1 MQDTDIQMNKNS
13 IVDSHIQS
21 EEKFL
26 EAEIDVIGEV
36 GNMSMGA
43 AATVLSELLGRK
55 VTITAPVVECTVLE
69 QVKMKYPIPCVTISV
84 EYSKGLFGTSV
95 FVIKEEDALLIAQQM
110 VKKSLGDIEVTDLDE
125 LALSALGEC
134 MNQMMGAS
142 ATSLARFLNHE
153 IDMTPPKITRVDFK
167 EDIESVKNLV
177 GTTSVV
183 ETVFK
188 LSIEDLVQSNMLQL
202 MRCDFAKMLS
212 DELLKS
218 VTNVT
223 VSPTKEVKKEAK
235 KETPK
240 NSKKKQT
247 AQKQEPVAPA
257 SRQSEKEDI
266 DQAILDVANSE
277 GNKLANLLGKDF
289 DSINIDL
296 IKALP
301 VDIKVVLGQIRI
313 PLRDL
318 ISLGKGFI
326 VELDTNE
333 QELVDVKV
341 NNCLIAK
348 GEIVVVNEQYGVRIV
363 EIVNPRER
371 LLSFRQE

>member
-21 EEKFL
+21 EEKLL

-110 VKKSLGDIEVTDLDE
+110 AKSLGDIEVTDLDE

-167 EDIESVKNLV
+167 EDIESVKNWL
-177 GTTSVV
+177 GPHQLW
-183 ETVFK
+183 K
-188 LSIEDLVQSNMLQL
+188 PYLNCPLRILSSNMLQL

-223 VSPTKEVKKEAK
+223 VSPTKEVKEA

-240 NSKKKQT
+240 NSKEANRTKAGT
-247 AQKQEPVAPA
+247 GCA
-257 SRQSEKEDI
+257 SQ
-266 DQAILDVANSE
+266 QAI
-277 GNKLANLLGKDF
+277 
-289 DSINIDL
+289 
-296 IKALP
+296 
-301 VDIKVVLGQIRI
+301 
-313 PLRDL
+313 
-318 ISLGKGFI
+318 
-326 VELDTNE
+326 
-333 QELVDVKV
+333 
-341 NNCLIAK
+341 
-348 GEIVVVNEQYGVRIV
+348 
-363 EIVNPRER
+363 
-371 LLSFRQE
+371 